1 MIRILF
7 FLAIAV
13 FSIFVGSQITEGVLL
28 VPYWQTL
35 SSTEFYE
42 YYAKFGPIIGSFYT
56 KLTIIALLI
65 PISSS
70 IYCFF
75 KKSPALKYSIVSTF
89 FAFLFLALFYIYFKE
104 ANQQFYEAAFNANQ
118 LKSALKTWE
127 YWHWLRVLFE
137 LLSLIFLTLSFN
149 ILSHKEHSIKA

>member
-42 YYAKFGPIIGSFYT
+42 YYAKFGPTIGRFYAI
-56 KLTIIALLI
+56 LTIIAALI
-65 PISSS
+65 PIS
-70 IYCFF
+70 ITIFCFF
-75 KKSPALKYSIVSTF
+75 KKSHALKYSIVSTF
-89 FAFLFLALFYIYFKE
+89 FAFLFLSFFYIYFKD
-104 ANQQFYEAAFNANQ
+104 ANQQFYETAFNANQ
-118 LKSALKTWE
+118 LKSELETWE

-137 LLSLIFLTLSFN
+137 ILSLFYLILSLN
-149 ILSHKEHSIKA
+149 ILSQKERSVEA